1 MKEVKFVDGV
11 YKVSRGVEIWDMNI
25 LKENLYI
32 ILDGFIRSWFEK
44 SYFNKLIKFIEIS
57 IYWIFWWKYM

>member
-1 MKEVKFVDGV
+1 MK
-11 YKVSRGVEIWDMNI
+11 I

-32 ILDGFIRSWFEK
+32 NLDGFIRSWFEK

-57 IYWIFWWKYM
+57 IYLIF

>member
-1 MKEVKFVDGV
+1 
-11 YKVSRGVEIWDMNI
+11 MNI

-57 IYWIFWWKYM
+57 IRYLLNILMKVYV